1 MVSPK
6 IWGDFSFKNYSWEA
20 NLLFGEGGGGI
31 YVRVILHEETN
42 DHIISRGIHKCIF
55 QQSEQSKSEASPQSW
70 CDIHLKI
77 KPGPFYG
84 IMEGFILK
92 VNS

>member
-1 MVSPK
+1 MGGKPFF
-6 IWGDFSFKNYSWEA
+6 WGR
-20 NLLFGEGGGGI
+20 GGGGGGVI